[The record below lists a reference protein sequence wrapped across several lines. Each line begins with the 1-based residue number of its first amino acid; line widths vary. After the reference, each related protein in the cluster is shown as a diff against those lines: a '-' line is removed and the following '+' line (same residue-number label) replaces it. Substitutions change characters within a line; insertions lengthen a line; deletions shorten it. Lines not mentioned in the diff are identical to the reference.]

1 MLTYKFIVNTRERL
15 AVRLRNNNKKTEI
28 SFPIQTSSE
37 ELDAVL
43 SGQAKKSESAE
54 KRSLRLLVS
63 QYSAYIE
70 RLSAQILADGNMKID
85 VMEVRRNFELH
96 FGLVEEEEDKQ
107 IGAFVSHFQRFIDG
121 KTNKGTKGVYK
132 HTIDKIRSFDHD
144 IDKKSFEEIDLKWLN
159 DFEHFCAQTASKNA
173 RNIHL
178 RNIRAVF
185 NNAIDYEITTAY
197 PFRRFKIKP
206 EATRKRSM
214 PVEELRKLFDY
225 PVEEYAEIYK
235 DMFKLIFLLV
245 GINSVDLHGL
255 KSITKD
261 GRIEYTR
268 AKTGR
273 LYSIKV
279 EPEAMEIINKY
290 RGKNGLLCIADR
302 WSDSRNFRHQC
313 NKALQRIGHIE
324 RKGRGGK
331 KIISSEFEGV
341 TTYFA
346 RHSWA
351 TIAYNDLQIPKDI
364 IAQALGHSGSESVTD
379 IYLDKDPRLVDDANR
394 RVLDWVLYCKK

>member
-132 HTIDKIRSFDHD
+132 HTLDKIRSFDND

-185 NNAIDYEITTAY
+185 NNAIDYEITSAY
-197 PFRRFKIKP
+197 PFRRFKIRP
-206 EATRKRSM
+206 EPTRKRSLS
-214 PVEELRKLFDY
+214 VEELRKLFDY
-225 PVEEYAEIYK
+225 PVEEYAEIYR
-235 DMFKLIFLLV
+235 DCFKLIFMLI
-245 GINSVDLHGL
+245 GINSVDLWAL
-255 KSITKD
+255 KSITRD
-261 GRIEYTR
+261 GRIEYKR

-279 EPEAMEIINKY
+279 EPEAMEIIERYK
-290 RGKNGLLCIADR
+290 GENGLLCIADR

-313 NKALQRIGHIE
+313 NKALQRIGKVE
-324 RKGRGGK
+324 RVGLGGK
-331 KIISSEFEGV
+331 KIITSEFDGL
-341 TTYFA
+341 TTYWA

-351 TIAYNDLQIPKDI
+351 TIARSIGVSIDDI
-364 IAQALGHSGSESVTD
+364 ALALGHGDGHDLTR
-379 IYLDKDPRLVDDANR
+379 IYLDEDRQKIDDANR
-394 RVLDWVLYCKK
+394 LVLDWVLYCKK